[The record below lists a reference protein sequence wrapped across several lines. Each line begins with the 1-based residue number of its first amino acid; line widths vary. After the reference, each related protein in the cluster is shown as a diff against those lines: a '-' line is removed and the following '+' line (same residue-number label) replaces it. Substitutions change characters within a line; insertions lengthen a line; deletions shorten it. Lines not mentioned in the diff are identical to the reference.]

1 MKALVLCI
9 KVAAKPIKRLI
20 KSVALARMSRVDKW
34 SNDINVVARQQNGQ
48 GLERK
53 LAVSLQ

>member
-1 MKALVLCI
+1 MALV
-9 KVAAKPIKRLI
+9 
-20 KSVALARMSRVDKW
+20 RMSRVDKW